1 MNTTNKIALRNAF
14 QKFISISDKDWA
26 KIEAKIEIKSYK
38 SGDLF
43 INVGQISNSLG
54 FITKGFFRKY
64 YIKNGNDINFWF
76 YSENQFL
83 VAYQSFLERVP
94 TDFYIEAIEDA
105 EILIISYDTLQEIY
119 TYSDEFQKLGR
130 LVCEKMYLAHH
141 NRIVNLLLYD
151 ATTRYKNL
159 IKNHPLLLQRLPQ
172 YHLASYLGIKPQSLS
187 RIRKENM

>member
-1 MNTTNKIALRNAF
+1 MNTTNKIVLRKAF
-14 QKFISISDKDWA
+14 QQFISFSDKDWA

-38 SGDLF
+38 AGDLF
-43 INVGQISNSLG
+43 LNAGKVSNTLA

-94 TDFYIEAIEDA
+94 TNFYIEAIEDS
-105 EILIISYDTLQEIY
+105 EILTISYETVQEIY
-119 TYSDEFQKLGR
+119 TISEEFQKLGR
-130 LVCEKMYLAHH
+130 LICEKMYIAHH
-141 NRIVNLLLYD
+141 NRIENLLFND

-159 IKNHPLLLQRLPQ
+159 IKNHPLLIQRLPQ